1 MARNELNEEKK
12 NKIVVVVV
20 VEKTYENQMIDE
32 H

>member
-12 NKIVVVVV
+12 NKIVVVV
-20 VEKTYENQMIDE
+20 EKTYKNQMIDE